1 MDKITRY
8 KKMYPDPNG
17 LENMV
22 LKDNGTVDI
31 PKWLALLL
39 IHNSGLKAKSK
50 RKIKK
55 RLKQEVIKLIKS
67 GMVR

>member
-1 MDKITRY
+1 
-8 KKMYPDPNG
+8 MYPDPNG
-17 LENMV
+17 LENMI

-55 RLKQEVIKLIKS
+55 RLKREVVRLITS
-67 GMVR
+67 GMAK

>member
-17 LENMV
+17 LENMI

-39 IHNSGLKAKSK
+39 IHNSGLKTKSK

-55 RLKQEVIKLIKS
+55 RLKREVVKLITS
-67 GMVR
+67 GMAK

>member
-8 KKMYPDPNG
+8 KRMYPDPNG
-17 LENMV
+17 LENMI

-55 RLKQEVIKLIKS
+55 RLKREVVRLITS
-67 GMVR
+67 GMAK